1 MAGKSTALEA
11 QMLAHIFN
19 NAAIADIGNI
29 GGLPVSTVDG
39 DLYVSLHTGTLVDGD
54 NQSASETTYT
64 NYARVAVSRTGST
77 GWTLTGSSISPTAD
91 IDFAEC
97 GVTPGGP
104 VTHFAI
110 GKEGPAGAATEV
122 LYWGALTPSIT
133 MATGVI
139 PRIKTTS
146 TVTED

>member
-1 MAGKSTALEA
+1 MAGKSTALET

-19 NAAIADIGNI
+19 NAAIADIGD
-29 GGLPVSTVDG
+29 GAGLPAAAAPG
-39 DLYVSLHTGTLVDGD
+39 DLFVSLHTSTLSDGD
-54 NQSASETTYT
+54 AQTVNETTYT
-64 NYARVAVSRTGST
+64 NYARVAVSRSGST

-97 GVTPGGP
+97 GATPGAP

-110 GKEGPAGAATEV
+110 GKEAAAGGEEV

-133 MATGVI
+133 MAEGVI

-146 TVTED
+146 TITED